1 MKNSEKWKK
10 KKKGKKRVEK
20 TNKRVQAHQSN
31 PIPST
36 YFLMPNSI
44 PLFSHAQKTK
54 NSPHVEAF
62 HLLKL

>member
-1 MKNSEKWKK
+1 M

-54 NSPHVEAF
+54 KIP
-62 HLLKL
+62 LT